1 MGHGERLLHLGENL
15 TLDSLEID
23 SDVESCLWKVYLGG
37 SSEEV
42 HLEGSNGS
50 MVGQREM
57 LAWDTV
63 NDESIPRDLW
73 NWTSV
78 CLKLRQGGRPFLR
91 FLHPLVTGFRWPPQ
105 GIAVSPEVR
114 E

>member
-63 NDESIPRDLW
+63 NDESIP
-73 NWTSV
+73 
-78 CLKLRQGGRPFLR
+78 QG
-91 FLHPLVTGFRWPPQ
+91 PLELDFSLSQTEARGPPIPSILASSGHWLQVAPTGYSCEPR
-105 GIAVSPEVR
+105 S
-114 E
+114 